1 MNKKLKNF
9 VAIFVVLSM
18 LLLILTGCGNSNVA
32 ELDMDKIKTNLE
44 NLKGDG
50 FDIYTA
56 EEEVRNSGIAN
67 FDMLETLYDFDFQEF
82 GINPE
87 NITEY
92 RFNMD
97 KLNKDLWIVFLPV
110 EGKEDTVKTE
120 TEAYIQKLISDET
133 DATIKQKLEN
143 YSFEEIDGYLV
154 WVVSEDNNRIL
165 ELTKNARANILPM
178 MMDITSE
185 MLQDSIGL
193 DPASVTEFAIK
204 TPALI
209 TSSTTY
215 MVVKPAD
222 GKKNEVKDALDN
234 YMVALEEQWSTY
246 LPEQY
251 ELVKNRLYQEYGDY
265 LIYIVS
271 SNNDLVYNTII
282 GSTKEA

>member
-251 ELVKNRLYQEYGDY
+251 ELVRNRLYTEYGDY

-271 SNNDLVYNTII
+271 ENNDLIYDTII
-282 GSTKEA
+282 SSTK

>member
-251 ELVKNRLYQEYGDY
+251 ELVKNRLYKEYGDY

>member
-1 MNKKLKNF
+1 MNKNLRSI
-9 VAIFVVLSM
+9 VAVILVLSLM
-18 LLLILTGCGNSNVA
+18 LIALTGCGGEKVA
-32 ELDMDKIKTNLE
+32 ELDMEKVKTNLE
-44 NLKGDG
+44 NLKGEG

-56 EEEVRNSGIAN
+56 EDEVRNSGIAN
-67 FDMLETLYDFDFQEF
+67 FDMLETLYDFDFKEF
-82 GINPE
+82 GINPD
-87 NITEY
+87 NISEY

-97 KLNKDLWIVFLPV
+97 KLNKDMWIVFLPV
-110 EGKEDTVKTE
+110 EGMEDTVKTE

-133 DATIKQKLEN
+133 DATIKEKLKN

-165 ELTKNARANILPM
+165 ELTKNAKANVLPM
-178 MMDITSE
+178 MMDITSD
-185 MLQDSIGL
+185 MLKDSIGV
-193 DPASVTEFAIK
+193 DPNSVTEFAIK

-222 GKKNEVKDALDN
+222 GKKNEVKEVLDN

-246 LPEQY
+246 LPAQH
-251 ELVKNRLYQEYGDY
+251 ELVKNRMYKEYGDY

-271 SNNDLVYNTII
+271 ENNDLINDTII
-282 GSTKEA
+282 NSTK

>member
-222 GKKNEVKDALDN
+222 GKKNEVKEALDN

-251 ELVKNRLYQEYGDY
+251 ELVKNRLYKEYGDY

>member
-222 GKKNEVKDALDN
+222 GKKNEVKEALDN
-234 YMVALEEQWSTY
+234 YMIALEEQWSTY

-251 ELVKNRLYQEYGDY
+251 ELVKNRLYKEYGDY